1 MLLKLSVLILGINKQ
16 KHYKQTETLN
26 KMSKSIKKSNN
37 TRYIIILVI
46 TLGLLF
52 LSIILFN
59 RYKLN
64 NIINKNNKLQIE
76 SFYEDPTIKAV
87 SSTVQPS
94 PTSEALKPCSA
105 SPVDLAGMCKDY
117 SNCCKTGSASKSC
130 ICNHPIVQQCQN
142 EYNTCI
148 NDPNNINIYT
158 PEQISEKCIAQ
169 NNGCCKS
176 YDNINID
183 SSNFNEPIVQ
193 AQNNNVI
200 CYIPA
205 IANINMTNKCM
216 ELCQTDPKCKA
227 FSLTQ
232 NNMVVLGCNLFSSVS
247 QPLIDPLGGDSL
259 NKQQPNYYVKK

>member
-1 MLLKLSVLILGINKQ
+1 
-16 KHYKQTETLN
+16 
-26 KMSKSIKKSNN
+26 MSKSIKKSNN

-52 LSIILFN
+52 LLIILFN

-64 NIINKNNKLQIE
+64 KNPQIE
-76 SFYEDPTIKAV
+76 SFYEDPSSSVTSPSVTIEPAR
-87 SSTVQPS
+87 TIE
-94 PTSEALKPCSA
+94 TSERCSA

-117 SNCCKTGSASKSC
+117 TNCCRSGNASKSC
-130 ICNHPIVQQCQN
+130 ICNHPVVQQCQN

-148 NDPNNINIYT
+148 NDPNNIKIYT

-176 YDNINID
+176 YNNINID

-193 AQNNNVI
+193 AQKDNVI

-205 IANINMTNKCM
+205 IGNINMTDKCM

-247 QPLIDPLGGDSL
+247 KPLIDPLGGDSL